1 VKYKTFLKIFVIF
14 IILLYNNILICK
26 IMGIEDK
33 MNKKGRREE
42 KKERK
47 KERKK
52 KEQRKLEIFI
62 KVLF

>member
-26 IMGIEDK
+26 IMGIKDK
-33 MNKKGRREE
+33 MTKKGRREE

-47 KERKK
+47 KERKRN
-52 KEQRKLEIFI
+52 KESWKYL
-62 KVLF
+62 